1 MKDGGAAFPHRIT
14 IISQHGGAEH
24 QEHLVH
30 DGMSLRD
37 WFAGMALQGLL
48 SHSCNKDIPIW
59 KAKDAVVRAYEMADA
74 MIKERGVSKK

>member
-37 WFAGMALQGLL
+37 WFAGMALQGI
-48 SHSCNKDIPIW
+48 SRPDGWGFNQPHQ
-59 KAKDAVVRAYEMADA
+59 AKLYSKRAYLLADA
-74 MIKERGVSKK
+74 MLKSRK